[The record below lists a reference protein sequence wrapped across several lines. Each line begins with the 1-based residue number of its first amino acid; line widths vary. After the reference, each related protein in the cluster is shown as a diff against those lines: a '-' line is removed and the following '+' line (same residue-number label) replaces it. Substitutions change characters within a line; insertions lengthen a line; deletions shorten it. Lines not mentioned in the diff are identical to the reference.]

1 MKIYRRH
8 FPPRVPCPMHMK
20 EKGKE
25 RFFVSALVGLDMT
38 PENRS
43 YGHVLLAQL
52 LALGENKAPF

>member
-1 MKIYRRH
+1 
-8 FPPRVPCPMHMK
+8 MHMK